1 MFFNTHSN
9 MGNHHGSGANRLAI
23 TAMARVCHFTR
34 DELLLLQKE
43 FQKVAKKK
51 GKDHTN
57 TVDRAGFE
65 KALKLVKIKES
76 DQEILGRLFTL
87 FDHSGDGLINF
98 KEFIVGTSAIV
109 RGTLEEKLQFSFYLF
124 DIDNSGL
131 ISPEEMK
138 SVLVAMNNTVSYFGD
153 DKLSNERIDK
163 LVKEIF
169 EMHDV
174 NHDGELNF
182 VEYMNAVATHPTL
195 VAFVTH
201 GATSTGEVATPDEK
215 K

>member
-1 MFFNTHSN
+1 

-34 DELLLLQKE
+34 DELLQLQTE
-43 FQKVAKKK
+43 FNKLSKKSH
-51 GKDHTN
+51 DHTH
-57 TVDRAGFE
+57 TIDRAGFE
-65 KALKLVKIKES
+65 KALQLVKVRES

-124 DIDNSGL
+124 DVDNSGL
-131 ISPEEMK
+131 ISPTEMK
-138 SVLVAMNNTVSYFGD
+138 SVLIAMNNTVSYFGD
-153 DKLSNERIDK
+153 DKLSDEKIDSM
-163 LVKEIF
+163 VKEVF

-195 VAFVTH
+195 VSFVTH
-201 GATSTGEVATPDEK
+201 GATSTGDVATGDEK